1 MARVCDACWD
11 AEKGY
16 ALRRTRRLAIARSP
30 EVQAVHLY
38 RVAPGTAP
46 RGTRP
51 VLRAVQKILAFMRMN
66 AYNAFVAL
74 TDDIEPTS
82 VGLAPEG
89 AGSRWEL
96 YRLLADPVRLRLL
109 ALASVEELGVGELAD
124 LLREGQPKISRH
136 ASALRDAGLVAARR
150 QGTWTLLRL
159 AKGAADDA
167 VVNDAVQ
174 AGLASCRADGT
185 LDRVEEVLRARDTPT
200 REFFSRG
207 GRPAESGP
215 PAELAAYL
223 AAFAPLLP
231 HRRLAVDVG
240 TGDGALLEVLGPVYE
255 RVIGLDRSDV
265 QLALAAERVRR
276 RELGNV
282 TLVRGEIDGPE
293 VRAAVG
299 GPRERDDPQER
310 ADLVFASRVLH
321 HAPVPARA
329 MAALVAL
336 ARPPRGA
343 DRGGAVVVL
352 DYEAHED
359 QALREQQADLWLGF
373 EPRELKRLAK
383 AAGLV
388 EIHWQRLPAAW
399 QGEGPD
405 RHLGWQ
411 LLVGFRAEPGSQASN
426 RHGGGAPRPQPTRG
440 HKS

>member
-1 MARVCDACWD
+1 MHITTPV
-11 AEKGY
+11 
-16 ALRRTRRLAIARSP
+16 
-30 EVQAVHLY
+30 AVMEDL
-38 RVAPGTAP
+38 
-46 RGTRP
+46 
-51 VLRAVQKILAFMRMN
+51 
-66 AYNAFVAL
+66 
-74 TDDIEPTS
+74 EPTS
-82 VGLAPEG
+82 VPPRAGLPLG
-89 AGSRWEL
+89 DAGSPVIDGAPPMPRWEL

-174 AGLASCRADGT
+174 AGLVSCRADGT

-276 RELGNV
+276 RDLGNV

-293 VRAAVG
+293 VSAALG
-299 GPRERDDPQER
+299 QER

-373 EPRELKRLAK
+373 EPRELKRLAR
-383 AAGLV
+383 AAGL
-388 EIHWQRLPAAW
+388 EGIHWQRLPAAW

-405 RHLGWQ
+405 RFLGWQ
-411 LLVGFRAEPGSQASN
+411 LLVGFRAEHGSN
-426 RHGGGAPRPQPTRG
+426 RHGGAAPRSQPTRG
-440 HKS
+440 QKS